1 MIILYRSWLF
11 SLQVFECF
19 LCELKQ
25 RCLYSVIQWK
35 TIVCQCKY
43 FMKHA
48 YFSIIWSSMA
58 HPDKRVV
65 TKWEVKK
72 AFISNFLL
80 FNLIK
85 LVNLA
90 DSDVFLLV
98 FLHKS
103 DMWLLKL
110 KLTSIFILSSFSHSL
125 LSIVQLP
132 ILIATGLLG
141 LTNAWRFSALLSK
154 QVFLNQS
161 NKALEASSNDAM
173 TFSIFPLIVKGVLS
187 SA

>member
-1 MIILYRSWLF
+1 MGG
-11 SLQVFECF
+11 E
-19 LCELKQ
+19 
-25 RCLYSVIQWK
+25 
-35 TIVCQCKY
+35 
-43 FMKHA
+43 
-48 YFSIIWSSMA
+48 
-58 HPDKRVV
+58 
-65 TKWEVKK
+65 K

-90 DSDVFLLV
+90 DSDLFLLV

-110 KLTSIFILSSFSHSL
+110 KLTSIFIPSSFSHSL

-141 LTNAWRFSALLSK
+141 LTNAWCFSALLSK

-161 NKALEASSNDAM
+161 NKALEASSDDA
-173 TFSIFPLIVKGVLS
+173 TKLL
-187 SA
+187 